1 MTDAA
6 QAADTSSAAEPSGEQ
21 VQPEGQQ
28 ATPPPATPPPFRLKV
43 TDAGREEEIDER
55 EFISR
60 LRAIHGD
67 EGLRNLGN
75 LSTATRRKL
84 TEAGLS
90 KKQIDEAIADL
101 DDEQRAMAVLEKR
114 HGKAKARK
122 IVEDWYA
129 RDLEERNLDPRERER
144 RELSGSIEQMR
155 REKEAL
161 EAEKRERLEAQQA
174 AELQPQ
180 LGREFTEA
188 LKRHGAEGAT
198 PLMLARM
205 AAIVEA
211 EVDDARKSRRGLSR
225 DDWALIVSDAARS
238 VASKHYDEIAADIP
252 RLPEAKRRAVV
263 QQAIATMQPQQIAE
277 LLGEQG
283 VRAFRRWDAERV
295 RAKAAAPVAAQPK
308 PRQGTGGERAPVHV
322 DDWIKERW

>member
-6 QAADTSSAAEPSGEQ
+6 QAADTAVEPSGEQ
-21 VQPEGQQ
+21 TPPEAQQQ
-28 ATPPPATPPPFRLKV
+28 ATPATPPPFRLKIN
-43 TDAGREEEIDER
+43 DAGREEEIDER
-55 EFISR
+55 EFVSR

-67 EGLRNLGN
+67 DGLRNLGN
-75 LSTATRRKL
+75 LSAATRRKL
-84 TEAGLS
+84 TEAGMS
-90 KKQIDEAIADL
+90 KKQIDEAIGDL
-101 DDEQRAMAVLEKR
+101 DDEQRAMNVLVKR
-114 HGKAKARK
+114 HGLAKARK

-129 RDLEERNLDPRERER
+129 NDVTERNLDPREREQR
-144 RELSGSIEQMR
+144 QKLAGLSERERIVA
-155 REKEAL
+155 EKEAKWQQQ
-161 EAEKRERLEAQQA
+161 EEERQA

-211 EVDDARKSRRGLSR
+211 EVDDARKSRRGISR

-238 VASKHYDEIAADIP
+238 IASKHYDEIAADIP

-263 QQAIATMQPQQIAE
+263 QQAIASMPPQQIAE

-295 RAKAAAPVAAQPK
+295 RAKAASPVAAQPK
-308 PRQGTGGERAPVHV
+308 PRPGGGTERAPVHV

>member
-1 MTDAA
+1 MSDAVQTTETA
-6 QAADTSSAAEPSGEQ
+6 PSEPSGEQ
-21 VQPEGQQ
+21 TPPEGQQ
-28 ATPPPATPPPFRLKV
+28 QATPQTPPPFRLKIN
-43 TDAGREEEIDER
+43 DAGREEEIDER
-55 EFISR
+55 EFVNR

-67 EGLRNLGN
+67 DGLRNLGN
-75 LSTATRRKL
+75 LSAATRRKL
-84 TEAGLS
+84 TEAGMS
-90 KKQIDEAIADL
+90 KKQIDEAISDL

-122 IVEDWYA
+122 MVEDWYA

-188 LKRHGAEGAT
+188 LKRAGAEGAT

-238 VASKHYDEIAADIP
+238 IASKHYDEIAADIP

-263 QQAIATMQPQQIAE
+263 QQAIASMPPQQIAE

-295 RAKAAAPVAAQPK
+295 RAKAASPVAAQPK
-308 PRQGTGGERAPVHV
+308 PRSNPSEPRERKTV
-322 DDWIKERW
+322 DDWIPEKW

>member
-6 QAADTSSAAEPSGEQ
+6 QAADTAVEPSGEQ
-21 VQPEGQQ
+21 TPPEAQQQ
-28 ATPPPATPPPFRLKV
+28 ATPATPPPFRLKIN
-43 TDAGREEEIDER
+43 DAGREEEIDER
-55 EFISR
+55 EFVNR

-67 EGLRNLGN
+67 DGLRNLGN
-75 LSTATRRKL
+75 LSAATRRKL
-84 TEAGLS
+84 TEAGMS
-90 KKQIDEAIADL
+90 KKQIDEAISDL

-122 IVEDWYA
+122 MVEDWYA
-129 RDLEERNLDPRERER
+129 RDLEERNLDPREREQR
-144 RELSGSIEQMR
+144 QKLAGLSERERIVA
-155 REKEAL
+155 EKEAKWQQQ
-161 EAEKRERLEAQQA
+161 EEERQA

-188 LKRHGAEGAT
+188 LKRAGAEGAT

-211 EVDDARKSRRGLSR
+211 EVEDARKSRRGISR

-238 VASKHYDEIAADIP
+238 IASKHYDEIAADIP

-263 QQAIATMQPQQIAE
+263 QQAIASMPPQQIAE

-295 RAKAAAPVAAQPK
+295 RAKAAAPVAAQPR
-308 PRQGTGGERAPVHV
+308 PRVSPSEPRERKTV
-322 DDWIKERW
+322 DDWIPEKW